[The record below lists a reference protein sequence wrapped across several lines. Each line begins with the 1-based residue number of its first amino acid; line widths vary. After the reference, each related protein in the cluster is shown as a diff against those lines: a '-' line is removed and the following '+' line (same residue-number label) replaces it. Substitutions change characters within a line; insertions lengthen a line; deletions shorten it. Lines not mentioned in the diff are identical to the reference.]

1 MKHSLLLVATL
12 ALTSGAAIAQCPSGQ
27 TEVVVAISTDQYGS
41 ETSWTLTGPG
51 GSPSYASAT
60 AGTYTDHGSA
70 GSYAQTPV
78 STCIPIGSDVVF
90 TIHDAYG
97 DGMCCAYGEGS
108 YSVTMN
114 GCQMMASGGAFATME
129 ATTFTTSG
137 PVDLDLTVNS
147 LNIAPVI
154 LPGSVPIT
162 GQLQNIGTSTVITS
176 YDLNYSIDGGTTVTQ
191 SMSNTIAV
199 CATYAYTFT
208 TAWDAAPGNHDVMVW
223 VSNVNG
229 GSDDNTTNDNLTHTI
244 SVASQTVP
252 RVATIEEFGSSTC
265 VPCANFNVTF
275 APLLASFNT
284 NEPGSNVATVEY
296 HMNWPSPGNDPS
308 YNPDGNSRRGF
319 YGVNAIPAPFI
330 DGHGMNGN
338 ANDINS
344 ALAVPSFTDLQVSYV
359 RTTGTDITV
368 TANVTPYY
376 NLDAN
381 IRVYIAVLEDYH
393 YPASTT
399 TQDDFEFAMRKMLPN
414 AGGNA
419 LQPLVD
425 GQVQTVT
432 QTTTLVEGSPAQ
444 GNYHLWGSV
453 AGITVVAF
461 VQNADTKEI
470 LQGAI
475 SESHVGINEI
485 AGGNLLDIYPN
496 PTTGLVN
503 LTYGKASATT
513 AHLQV
518 FNVLGEQVMGMD
530 RKFSTSNQLQTIDLS
545 SLENGV
551 YYMSIAVDGQRTTR
565 RIVVSK

>member
-1 MKHSLLLVATL
+1 
-12 ALTSGAAIAQCPSGQ
+12 
-27 TEVVVAISTDQYGS
+27 
-41 ETSWTLTGPG
+41 
-51 GSPSYASAT
+51 
-60 AGTYTDHGSA
+60 
-70 GSYAQTPV
+70 
-78 STCIPIGSDVVF
+78 VVF
-90 TIHDAYG
+90 TIEDEYG

-108 YSVTMN
+108 YMVTMN
-114 GCQMMASGGAFATME
+114 GCQTMASGGAFTSSE
-129 ATTFTTSG
+129 STTFTTAAQ
-137 PVDLDLTVNS
+137 VALDLSVNTFV
-147 LNIAPVI
+147 IDPV
-154 LPGSVPIT
+154 LVAGSTAIT
-162 GQLQNIGTSTVITS
+162 GELQNFGTTTITS
-176 YDLNYSIDGGTTVTQ
+176 YDLNYSVDGGTAVTQ
-191 SMSNTIAV
+191 PMTNSLAA
-199 CATYAYTFT
+199 CATYAYSFT
-208 TAWDAAPGNHDVMVW
+208 TTWDATVGSHDIMVW

-229 GSDDNTTNDNLTHTI
+229 GSDDNSTNDSVTRTV

-265 VPCANFNVTF
+265 PPCAAFDVTF
-275 APLLASFNT
+275 APLLSSFNT
-284 NEPGSNVATVEY
+284 NEPGSNVAAVEY

-319 YGVNAIPAPFI
+319 YGVNAIPDPFI
-330 DGHGMNGN
+330 DGHGMNGT
-338 ANDINS
+338 ASDINS

-359 RTTGTDITV
+359 RTAGTDITV

-376 NLDAN
+376 NLDADV
-381 IRVYIAVLEDYH
+381 RVYIAVLEDYY

-399 TQDDFEFAMRKMLPN
+399 SQDNFEYAMRKMLPN
-414 AGGNA
+414 ADGNA

-432 QTTTLVEGSPAQ
+432 QSYTFAEHGPAQ

-475 SESHVGINEI
+475 SESHVGIDEMEV
-485 AGGNLLDIYPN
+485 GNLLHIYPN
-496 PTTGLVN
+496 PTTGVVN
-503 LTYGKASATT
+503 LSYGMASATT

-530 RKFSTSNQLQTIDLS
+530 RNFSAKDQLQTIDLS
-545 SLENGV
+545 SLQNGV
-551 YYMSIAVDGQRTTR
+551 YYMSIDMDGQRTTR